1 RVILVTRNAARKPT
15 TTGAIKRAAR
25 RTGGRLSRAAGHQA
39 RGTRPRRRARRH
51 RLTSLGRPRLDGLEN
66 LLLHG
71 LEVEAGSFLQRRG
84 LDERL
89 AALRHLLRHEGE
101 PPELVDVE
109 AVEVQRAGQ
118 AGPLERVEADVRED
132 RPVDL
137 NSPAEPAVRLVDEP
151 V

>member
-1 RVILVTRNAARKPT
+1 MSIIRPGSGAVTDRAAETLAAAGAASRPFARPRAVPSGRPPVRVILVTRNAARKPT

-71 LEVEAGSFLQRRG
+71 LEVEAGSFLQRRE
-84 LDERL
+84 LDEPL
-89 AALRHLLRHEGE
+89 ADPSHPLLHPSGT
-101 PPELVDVE
+101 
-109 AVEVQRAGQ
+109 
-118 AGPLERVEADVRED
+118 
-132 RPVDL
+132 
-137 NSPAEPAVRLVDEP
+137 
-151 V
+151 